1 MKTYLPSNST
11 DGEAF
16 MGNFCYNCTKEKRCN
31 ILIKVLTGE
40 TVKQWVYN
48 PNPMCL
54 NFKKVGTKYKK
65 RQNIK
70 SDNQKTLF

>member
-1 MKTYLPSNST
+1 MKTYMPSNST

-16 MGNFCYNCTKEKRCN
+16 MDNFCYNCTKEKRCN
-31 ILIKVLTGE
+31 ILIKALTGE

-54 NFKKVGTKYKK
+54 RFKKVGTKYKK